1 MTTTVPNAEKTVLI
15 VEDDEVLL
23 RALYLMFH
31 TEGFTVATAT
41 DGETALETAIRLR
54 PAVVLLD
61 LILPKLSGLDFLK
74 TFKSHTE
81 LKNIPVVVL
90 SNLGDTATIDNAK
103 ALGAVDYYIKSDTD
117 ISVLYDKVKKY
128 L

>member
-1 MTTTVPNAEKTVLI
+1 MITTVPNAEKTVLI

-31 TEGFTVATAT
+31 SEGYTVASAT
-41 DGETALETAIRLR
+41 DGETALETSIRLR
-54 PAVVLLD
+54 PAIVLLD
-61 LILPKLSGLDFLK
+61 LILPKLSGIDFLK

-81 LKNIPVVVL
+81 LKDIPVVVL
-90 SNLGDTATIDNAK
+90 SNLGDTATIENAK
-103 ALGAVDYYIKSDTD
+103 TLGAIDYYIKSDTD